1 MIVTEEIIEAL
12 GISRPAMD
20 ELVGIIGRMP
30 TEEEL
35 STLLAMWESNGKQQ
49 SLFSW
54 LKGQRHAFERIEY
67 LYDGDDTLHSGIREP
82 KIKECVEIAKSLRLS
97 RNENLGFWQE
107 IEHCQIS
114 GDCEEMGTC
123 QEVNLSHISGSHP
136 EVTLGHNSSNCPT
149 KDVENTVSPYS
160 VREIVSPQQALLLYM
175 VGKVSSEFLDSEYAR
190 RCLHLTSHPQTFS
203 SHEEEQAYM
212 EMILGALE
220 GKGVICG
227 CGPVG
232 SGGLFESLI
241 RLTQMLSKV
250 SRDSSSAK
258 TRQES
263 ANFNPESANSEPDS
277 ATSATSTAKFD
288 QNPPTSRQVSANSDS
303 PTANFDQNPP
313 SFRQVSAKS
322 DALTANFDHNP
333 PTSRQVS
340 AKSDALTANF
350 DQDPPTSRQV
360 SAKSDALTANFNQNP
375 PTSRQVSANSEPDSA
390 TSATSTAT
398 SPQRSTS
405 RDYGFDILSCREVR
419 LDAFLFG
426 EEPGRFLVAI
436 EEPQDDFFLQKL
448 DDARVDACFLGRT
461 TKGRILVDGFDFGPV
476 SDF

>member
-97 RNENLGFWQE
+97 RNENLGLWQE

-114 GDCEEMGTC
+114 GDCEEMGAC
-123 QEVNLSHISGSHP
+123 QVVNLSHISGSHP

-149 KDVENTVSPYS
+149 KGVENTVSPYS

-227 CGPVG
+227 RGPVG

-258 TRQES
+258 TRQVT
-263 ANFNPESANSEPDS
+263 ANFNPESAN
-277 ATSATSTAKFD
+277 FD
-288 QNPPTSRQVSANSDS
+288 QNPPNI
-303 PTANFDQNPP
+303 
-313 SFRQVSAKS
+313 
-322 DALTANFDHNP
+322 
-333 PTSRQVS
+333 
-340 AKSDALTANF
+340 
-350 DQDPPTSRQV
+350 RQV

-375 PTSRQVSANSEPDSA
+375 PSFRQVSANSEPDSA

-398 SPQRSTS
+398 SPQKSTS
-405 RDYGFDILSCREVR
+405 RNYGFDILSCREVR

-436 EEPQDDFFLQKL
+436 EEDQDDFFLQKL

>member
-20 ELVGIIGRMP
+20 ELVDIIGRMP

-97 RNENLGFWQE
+97 RNENLGLCQE

-114 GDCEEMGTC
+114 GDCEEMGAC
-123 QEVNLSHISGSHP
+123 QVVNLSHISGSHP

-149 KDVENTVSPYS
+149 KGVENTVSPYT

-203 SHEEEQAYM
+203 SHEEEQVYM

-227 CGPVG
+227 RGPVG

-263 ANFNPESANSEPDS
+263 ANFN
-277 ATSATSTAKFD
+277 
-288 QNPPTSRQVSANSDS
+288 
-303 PTANFDQNPP
+303 
-313 SFRQVSAKS
+313 
-322 DALTANFDHNP
+322 
-333 PTSRQVS
+333 
-340 AKSDALTANF
+340 
-350 DQDPPTSRQV
+350 QD
-360 SAKSDALTANFNQNP
+360 P

-390 TSATSTAT
+390 TSATSSAT

-436 EEPQDDFFLQKL
+436 EESQDDFFLQKL